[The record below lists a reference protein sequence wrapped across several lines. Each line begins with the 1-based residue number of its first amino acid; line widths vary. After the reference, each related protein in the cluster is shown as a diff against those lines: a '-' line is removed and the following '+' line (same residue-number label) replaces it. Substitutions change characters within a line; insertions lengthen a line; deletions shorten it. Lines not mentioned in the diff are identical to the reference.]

1 VSPAP
6 GDAATPGLGPR
17 LGCFLYE
24 GVLLFGVI
32 VGLVVLPAL
41 LLSYLTRQ
49 HPGLL
54 SPPVLGVWFFLVLG
68 AYFVF
73 FWSRTGQTLAM
84 LTWRLRLVTHAGAPL
99 SRRRAALRYLLSWMW
114 FLPALL
120 IVQLSGLKGW
130 GPFLGSLLAG
140 MVAYAALARLHPD
153 RQYWHDALCRTR
165 LIRWNP
171 PRP

>member
-1 VSPAP
+1 M
-6 GDAATPGLGPR
+6 
-17 LGCFLYE
+17 GCFLYE

-41 LLSYLTRQ
+41 VLSFLTRAW
-49 HPGLL
+49 PGLL
-54 SPPVLGVWFFLVLG
+54 SPPVLGFWFFLVLG
-68 AYFVF
+68 AYFVH

-84 LTWRLRLVTHAGAPL
+84 LTWRMRLVTAEGAAV
-99 SRRRAALRYLLSWMW
+99 SRGRAAARYLLSWMW

-120 IVQLSGLKGW
+120 LVHLSGLKGW
-130 GPFLGSLLAG
+130 GPLLAAVSVG
-140 MVAYAALARLHPD
+140 VVAYALLALLHPD

-165 LIRWNP
+165 LVRWNP